1 MRLNWQQLSCFRAI
15 MAVGTTT
22 AAAEMLNL
30 SQPSISATLA
40 NLEHQLG
47 FSLFVREKGRLTP
60 TAEAHHFHM
69 VALQTLDSLDRAV
82 DVAQE
87 IRSGQLGA
95 LSIVSYPGAAMRFL
109 PQVIGEFLE
118 GREAVR
124 IKLQARSS
132 HVIRDL
138 FPVNWFDI
146 GISELP
152 VDSTVMNV
160 IPLSFECAVVMRP
173 DHPLAGERVLTPELL
188 DGHAFVSVFQEHS
201 TYRQLVDIFARAGKE
216 WRVVLET
223 EYFETACAAAAAG
236 VGVAV
241 LDPVT
246 VQMNRGANLV
256 VRPFRPAICYDIGIL
271 TPKGRKPS
279 LLAQEFTRLL
289 TERLKPFAR

>member
-1 MRLNWQQLSCFRAI
+1 
-15 MAVGTTT
+15 MACGTTT

-30 SQPSISATLA
+30 SQPSISSTLS

-47 FSLFVREKGRLTP
+47 FELFVREKGRLVP
-60 TAEAHHFHM
+60 TAEAQHFHM

-87 IRSGQLGA
+87 IRSGRLGS
-95 LSIVSYPGAAMRFL
+95 LTIVAYPGIAMRFL
-109 PQVIGEFLE
+109 PQVIGEFLQDRPE
-118 GREAVR
+118 VR
-124 IKLQARSS
+124 VKLQARSS

-152 VDSTVMNV
+152 VDGTVV
-160 IPLSFECAVVMRP
+160 DVTPLSFECVVVLRR
-173 DHPLAGERVLTPELL
+173 DHPLAGETVLTPALL
-188 DGHAFVSVFQEHS
+188 DGHAFVSVFREHA
-201 TYRQLVDIFARAGKE
+201 TYRQLVDVFARAGKE

-246 VQMNRGANLV
+246 ARMSAGADV
-256 VRPFRPAICYDIGIL
+256 VIRRFRPAIRYDIGIL
-271 TPKGRKPS
+271 TPKNRQPS
-279 LLAQEFTRLL
+279 LLAQSFTRLL
-289 TERLKPFAR
+289 KERLAPFSR